1 MKKPG
6 KTRKF
11 SRNEMIYGYLFI
23 APFYLLFMVFQLYPM
38 LWSFVLSFSEWDG
51 LGEAVFTGW
60 ENYKDVLLDDLF
72 HISVRNTALYLA
84 ANLFFILPLAV
95 LIGQM
100 LCSPNMIFRRLFKT
114 VVMLPYITSTVAAG
128 LIFSMLF
135 NTRMGVINNVLQ
147 AWGIPAVPWLNSLE
161 WSKVPV
167 ILLSLWRNT
176 PWYILIIMSAM
187 LGVDT
192 QLYESARMDGANS
205 LKRLIHITIPM
216 VSPVLFFAMINLT
229 IDSARTFTEP
239 YILTGGGPGSSSMSV
254 VQYLYETAFT
264 HFKLGYASTIG
275 YMLTFILVIVSVLYF
290 RVLRRQSEV

>member
-1 MKKPG
+1 MKKPR
-6 KTRKF
+6 KTRRY
-11 SRNEMIYGYLFI
+11 SRNELLYGYLFI
-23 APFYLLFMVFQLYPM
+23 APFYILFIVFQLYPM
-38 LWSFVLSFSEWDG
+38 LWSFVLSFHEWDG

-60 ENYKDVLLDDLF
+60 ENYNTVLSDAVF
-72 HISVRNTALYLA
+72 RTSVRNTVLYLG
-84 ANLFFILPLAV
+84 ANLLFIIPLAV

-100 LCSPNMIFRRLFKT
+100 LCSPNMVCRRIFKT

-147 AWGIPAVPWLNSLE
+147 VLGIPAVPWLNSME

-187 LGVDT
+187 LGVDS
-192 QLYESARMDGANS
+192 QLYESARMDGANAFQ
-205 LKRLIHITIPM
+205 RLIHITIPM
-216 VSPVLFFAMINLT
+216 VSPVIFFTMINLT

-239 YILTGGGPGSSSMSV
+239 YILTGGGPGSSSISV

-275 YMLTFILVIVSVLYF
+275 YMLTFILIIVSVLYF
-290 RVLRRQSEV
+290 RVLRHQSEV